1 MINNVED
8 EKYREYLLLKTK
20 IYLYLI
26 ALCFNLV
33 QYIVPPNMKKT
44 MLEYI

>member
-8 EKYREYLLLKTK
+8 EKYKEYLLLKTK

-26 ALCFNLV
+26 AVF
-33 QYIVPPNMKKT
+33 QSRAIHSPSKHEKT